1 MSKVEFIND
10 LRRLLATIDIAERNK
25 FIAYYEEMIEDYK
38 ECGDTE
44 EEVIRKIGSPKNIAD
59 NILKEQ
65 GTIDI
70 KIPRFK
76 SSPLN
81 IILLILGFP
90 LWGSLLLAFV
100 LVIFAFYLTIGCIPF
115 TTAVTSVAFFG
126 AGLLS
131 IIVSPIMISEILP
144 AGIAQLGAGISL
156 IGFSIILGVLT
167 IFLSK
172 KLFLITKII
181 TNALINVF
189 KRTVVR
195 V

>member
-100 LVIFAFYLTIGCIPF
+100 IVIFAFYLTVGCIPF
-115 TTAVTSVAFFG
+115 STGVTSVAFFG

-131 IIVSPIMISEILP
+131 IIVSPIMMSEILP
-144 AGIAQLGAGISL
+144 TGIAQLGAGISL

-181 TNALINVF
+181 TNELINVF

>member
-181 TNALINVF
+181 TNELINVF

>member
-167 IFLSK
+167 VFLSK

-181 TNALINVF
+181 TNELINVF